1 MLEITELTFGI
12 KVQGKK
18 FNLTVNEIEHLRESL
33 DGAVKSLDSFHASYI
48 NTKKES
54 VDVSLRGVDEEL
66 RWKQFID
73 YCNSFC

>member
-1 MLEITELTFGI
+1 MLEITELTFSV
-12 KVQGKK
+12 KVKGKE
-18 FNLTVNEIEHLRESL
+18 FYLTVNEIEHLRESL
-33 DGAVKSLDSFHASYI
+33 DGAMKSLDSIHTSYT